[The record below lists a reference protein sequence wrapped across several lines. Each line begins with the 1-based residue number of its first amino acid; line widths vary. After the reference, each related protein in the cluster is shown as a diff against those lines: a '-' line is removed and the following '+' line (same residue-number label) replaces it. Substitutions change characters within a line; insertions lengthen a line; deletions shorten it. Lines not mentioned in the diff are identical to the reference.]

1 MSSSRSAV
9 RSSAAPGFVLR
20 GDVGGLRPARMASD
34 LATSPFATYAAA
46 GVADPR
52 LVDPHLAEVVEQAK
66 TEARE
71 AGYASGHLAGYEAG
85 RLEGLELLAAQ
96 QHELVEQDA
105 QERAARKERL
115 VELLGALETAVAAAL
130 DYQAPR
136 VEEMRDVIAQMAVD
150 IAETL
155 VGHHLQ
161 VQDCA
166 AKDAVV
172 RALSRVPREASVTL
186 RLHPADVALIA
197 DYVDEVTDWQ
207 IARIVPD
214 TSIERGDA
222 TATAQNLEVEASISG
237 GLERVRAV
245 LNP

>member
-1 MSSSRSAV
+1 MNSLRSM
-9 RSSAAPGFVLR
+9 AAPGYVLR
-20 GDVGGLRPARMASD
+20 GDQGSRMRPARMSAD
-34 LATSPFATYAAA
+34 LTTTPFTAV

-52 LVDPHLAEVVEQAK
+52 LVDPHLEAVVEEAK
-66 TEARE
+66 SQARE
-71 AGYASGHLAGYEAG
+71 AGYVSGHQAGLQVG
-85 RLEGLELLAAQ
+85 RQEGLELLAAQ
-96 QHELVEQDA
+96 QQVLVEQDA

-115 VELLGALETAVAAAL
+115 VELLGALESAVAAAL

-136 VEEMRDVIAQMAVD
+136 VEEMRDLIAEMAVD
-150 IAETL
+150 IAEVL

-161 VQDCA
+161 VEDCA

-197 DYVDEVTDWQ
+197 EYVDEVTDWQ
-207 IARIVPD
+207 VARVVPD
-214 TSIERGDA
+214 PAIERGDA
-222 TATAQNLEVEASISG
+222 AAHAQNLEVEASISG
-237 GLERVRAV
+237 GLARMREV

>member
-1 MSSSRSAV
+1 MSSL

-20 GDVGGLRPARMASD
+20 GDVGGLRPARMAAD
-34 LATSPFATYAAA
+34 LATSPFSAASA
-46 GVADPR
+46 VGVVDPR
-52 LVDPHLAEVVEQAK
+52 LVDPHLADVVEEAK
-66 TEARE
+66 REARE
-71 AGYASGHLAGYEAG
+71 AGYASGHLAGFEVG
-85 RLEGLELLAAQ
+85 RQEGLELLAAQ
-96 QHELVEQDA
+96 QQVLVEQDA

-136 VEEMRDVIAQMAVD
+136 VEEMRDVVASMAVD
-150 IAETL
+150 IAEVL

-161 VQDCA
+161 VQECA

-172 RALSRVPREASVTL
+172 RALSRVPRDASVTL

-197 DYVDEVTDWQ
+197 EYVDEVTDWQ

-214 TSIERGDA
+214 TSIDRGDA
-222 TATAQNLEVEASISG
+222 TATAQNLEVEASIAG
-237 GLERVRAV
+237 GLERVREV

>member
-1 MSSSRSAV
+1 MSSL
-9 RSSAAPGFVLR
+9 RSSAAAGYVLR
-20 GDVGGLRPARMASD
+20 GDVGGLRPARMSAD
-34 LATSPFATYAAA
+34 LATTPYAAYAAA
-46 GVADPR
+46 GVTDSR
-52 LVDPHLAEVVEQAK
+52 LVDPHLAQVVEEAK
-66 TEARE
+66 TQARE
-71 AGYASGHLAGYEAG
+71 AGYTSGHLAGFEAG
-85 RLEGLELLAAQ
+85 RREGLELLAAQ
-96 QHELVEQDA
+96 QQELVEQDA

-136 VEEMRDVIAQMAVD
+136 VEEMRDVISAMAVD
-150 IAETL
+150 IAEAL

-161 VQDCA
+161 VEDCA
-166 AKDAVV
+166 AKDAVE
-172 RALSRVPREASVTL
+172 RALSRVPRDASVTL

-222 TATAQNLEVEASISG
+222 TATAQNLEVEASITG

>member
-1 MSSSRSAV
+1 MNSL

-34 LATSPFATYAAA
+34 LATSPFSASSAV
-46 GVADPR
+46 GVVDPR
-52 LVDPHLAEVVEQAK
+52 LVDPHLAEVVEEAK
-66 TEARE
+66 REARE
-71 AGYASGHLAGYEAG
+71 AGYASGHLAGFEVG
-85 RLEGLELLAAQ
+85 RQEGLELLAAQ
-96 QHELVEQDA
+96 QQVLVEQDA

-136 VEEMRDVIAQMAVD
+136 VEELRDVIAGMAVD
-150 IAETL
+150 IAEVL

-161 VQDCA
+161 VEECA

-172 RALSRVPREASVTL
+172 RALSRVPRDASVTL

-214 TSIERGDA
+214 TSIDRGDA
-222 TATAQNLEVEASISG
+222 TATAQNLEVEASIAG
-237 GLERVRAV
+237 GLERVREV